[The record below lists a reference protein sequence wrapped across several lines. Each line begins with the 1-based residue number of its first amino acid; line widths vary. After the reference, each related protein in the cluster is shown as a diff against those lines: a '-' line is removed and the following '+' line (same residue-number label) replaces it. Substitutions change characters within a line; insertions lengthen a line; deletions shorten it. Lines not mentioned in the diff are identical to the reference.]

1 MKYYRLNEDWYP
13 FEEGTEF
20 VKVEDGNSTYTSR
33 ANANAMAKIPTD
45 LLDEINEINEINDS
59 NYWKPMDGEKFY
71 YIDEDGDVFDSVF
84 GPGESPLDMDVY
96 LLGNCFRTRKDAQAV
111 VDWLRAR
118 QRLIKSGAR
127 FINSRDVGTDRKHF
141 IVYFDVSGEKL
152 TIKDILLNEH
162 SVYQKRL
169 YFDNELLAQKSVKE
183 YKDDWLTYLGVKEK
197 SDAPTDV

>member
-1 MKYYRLNEDWYP
+1 MKRYRLNKDWLPFAKGTKFLKTEDSGNMY
-13 FEEGTEF
+13 TL
-20 VKVEDGNSTYTSR
+20 EDNTGVL
-33 ANANAMAKIPTD
+33 AKIPTD
-45 LLDEINEINEINDS
+45 LLDEIIDS
-59 NYWKPMDGEKFY
+59 DHWKPMNGEKFY

-96 LLGNCFRTRKDAQAV
+96 LLGNCFRTREDAQAM

-118 QRLIKSGAR
+118 QRLIESGAR
-127 FINSRDVGTDRKHF
+127 FINSRDVGADRKHF

-152 TIKDILLNEH
+152 TIEDILLNEH

-169 YFDNELLAQKSVKE
+169 YFDNERLARKSVKE

-197 SDAPTDV
+197 NDERTDA